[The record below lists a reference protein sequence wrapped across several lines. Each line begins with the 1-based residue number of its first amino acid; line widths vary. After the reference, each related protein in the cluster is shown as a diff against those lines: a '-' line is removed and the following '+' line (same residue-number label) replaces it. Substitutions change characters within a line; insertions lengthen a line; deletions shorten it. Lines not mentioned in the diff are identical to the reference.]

1 MSEGTFAKTTTF
13 KVVNGN
19 RQYLFSST
27 RPEDMTG
34 SGEKTRRGLRKL
46 TDFLFQRI
54 KLHLLVQKRNTD
66 NHTEP
71 LSHLPRIRKDENS
84 PVHSRY
90 RPAVLHLVNL
100 VRQLNAPNRREL
112 VHPYSHSTKQSTSPE
127 NSSTDPVALASHEN
141 QPSRQYQNGVPQT
154 ITVIEPLSEASS
166 DSRMCHERPEG
177 LAWITR

>member
-54 KLHLLVQKRNTD
+54 QLHLLVQKRNTD
-66 NHTEP
+66 HHTEP
-71 LSHLPRIRKDENS
+71 LSHLPRVRKDENS

-90 RPAVLHLVNL
+90 RPSVLHLVNL
-100 VRQLNAPNRREL
+100 VRQLYASNRRKL
-112 VHPYSHSTKQSTSPE
+112 VHTQSHIPPRKQSTSQE
-127 NSSTDPVALASHEN
+127 TA
-141 QPSRQYQNGVPQT
+141 RQ
-154 ITVIEPLSEASS
+154 
-166 DSRMCHERPEG
+166 
-177 LAWITR
+177 